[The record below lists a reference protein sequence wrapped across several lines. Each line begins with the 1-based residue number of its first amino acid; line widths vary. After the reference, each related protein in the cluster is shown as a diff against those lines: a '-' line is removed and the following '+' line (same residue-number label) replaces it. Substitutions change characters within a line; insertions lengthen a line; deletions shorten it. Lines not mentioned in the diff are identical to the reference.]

1 MAHRSKDKAF
11 KTGGLMAR
19 LFGWVTRPF
28 RWVLP
33 AMQAVLQ
40 PKWLIR
46 LSNEAARKF
55 FVFEPPNWAKK
66 LGSVVRPPKKEVSA
80 VHLANPIYWIVW
92 SFDLFWKLF
101 VSRPYRNLGPALPAI
116 VGCLAVVAVAGVIRF
131 QRPQE
136 LVNQYRDHLNS
147 ASRNQEYDQA
157 VIAAG
162 RLIDLSPDNLDY
174 RFQRAI
180 IEEKRGN
187 VDVAN
192 ELIERLAFLEKHSQA
207 AQYLLFEKSN
217 LKDLSKWTPEQHARF
232 RMLLDLSKKTGNDK
246 RIQARTMAAV
256 YFNALGARQEAIRQI
271 SDIAMESTELSILLA
286 SLHLMEGEVSEA
298 KAAAETAERG
308 LRKKLQLNGSDK
320 EVRLN
325 LARMLLILQQE
336 RAASKVLMEGFQLTK
351 DDAYRNGAAEALIQM
366 SGRLALVIGE
376 NSLLERLQV
385 IREAIEI
392 ASDSPLVTD
401 AIIDLVFQVR
411 ENKNEEIKTLGR
423 ALVSGLSSDS
433 AHFIRGTLALMQD
446 DVESAKLHLEQAVK
460 ANPNLPGVLNNLAVA
475 IAAKEGGDLEYALKL
490 SEAAVGQMQEHPY
503 IRETRGQILC
513 KLKRYSDAIPD
524 LEYALR
530 APELANQ
537 VHSSLAEAYEALG
550 QKQLAEQHR
559 ELVKKPNS

>member
-1 MAHRSKDKAF
+1 LAGSPGHSA
-11 KTGGLMAR
+11 L
-19 LFGWVTRPF
+19 
-28 RWVLP
+28 
-33 AMQAVLQ
+33 QAVLQ

-392 ASDSPLVTD
+392 APDSPLVTD